1 MTEVQKLKDDGTE
14 MVPIYTVEQLVYR
27 VKNGLPITKKEVD
40 DYNIKRLNGASM
52 QNFKR
57 CKIWI

>member
-1 MTEVQKLKDDGTE
+1 MTEVQKLKDDGNE
-14 MVPIYTVEQLVYR
+14 MVPIYTAEQLVYR

-57 CKIWI
+57 CKI

>member
-1 MTEVQKLKDDGTE
+1 MTEVQKLKNDGNE
-14 MVPIYTVEQLVYR
+14 MVPIYTAEQLVYR

-52 QNFKR
+52 KNFKR
-57 CKIWI
+57 CKI